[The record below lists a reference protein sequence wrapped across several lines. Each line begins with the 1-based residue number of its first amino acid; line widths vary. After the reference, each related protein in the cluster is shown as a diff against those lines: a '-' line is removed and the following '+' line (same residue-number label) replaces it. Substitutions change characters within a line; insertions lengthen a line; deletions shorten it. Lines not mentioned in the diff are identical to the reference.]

1 MLKQMV
7 DKYLLTWLL
16 VTNLLL
22 FVLMYSDKRQAR
34 KRKYR
39 VPEKYLL
46 ILGLIGGGLGGVLGM
61 QLFRHKTKH
70 RYFYLIYIMGIGI
83 WLWIIVK
90 GII

>member
-1 MLKQMV
+1 MV

-16 VTNLLL
+16 MINLLL
-22 FVLMYSDKRQAR
+22 FVLMYSDKKRAR

-46 ILGLIGGGLGGVLGM
+46 ILGLIGGGLGGILGM

-70 RYFYLIYIMGIGI
+70 RYFYLIYIMGISI
-83 WLWIIVK
+83 WLWIIIK
-90 GII
+90 GIV